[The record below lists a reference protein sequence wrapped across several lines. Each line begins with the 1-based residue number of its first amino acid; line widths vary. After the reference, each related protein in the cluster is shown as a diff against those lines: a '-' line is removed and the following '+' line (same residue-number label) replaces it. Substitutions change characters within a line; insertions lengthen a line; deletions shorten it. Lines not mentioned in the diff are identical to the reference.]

1 MSDRKPYAASE
12 MREVIGTVIKLER
25 VVTHSL
31 DNDGKKYKHR
41 YTSQVIFSTE
51 KDGCATI
58 SFNCGDVPPQN
69 LGEQAL
75 LVTWFGEF
83 GSRLFGFYR
92 RIK

>member
-1 MSDRKPYAASE
+1 MSDRKPYIESE
-12 MREVIGTVIKLER
+12 MQEVIGTVIRLER

-31 DNDGKKYKHR
+31 DNGKKSKHR
-41 YTSQVIFSTE
+41 YTSQVVFSTE
-51 KDGCATI
+51 KDGYATI